1 MSDYN
6 QLLNDITN
14 AEINKQ
20 ELERQLD
27 TLSKEYEVECSELRR
42 LNDKN
47 LEYSAALQQQE
58 NQKRLQDESQ
68 QKEQA
73 KQNLSNFVNE
83 LSDSFR
89 R

>member
-27 TLSKEYEVECSELRR
+27 TLSKEYEVECGELRR

-58 NQKRLQDESQ
+58 TAKKEQAEAQ

-73 KQNLSNFVNE
+73 KQNLSNFIND
-83 LSDSFR
+83 LSNSF
-89 R
+89 

>member
-27 TLSKEYEVECSELRR
+27 TLSKEYEMECVELRR

-47 LEYSAALQQQE
+47 LEYTNALNLQE
-58 NQKRLQDESQ
+58 TAKKQQDEEQ
-68 QKEQA
+68 QKQQA
-73 KQNLSNFVNE
+73 KENLNTFINE
-83 LSDSFR
+83 LSDSLR

>member
-27 TLSKEYEVECSELRR
+27 TLSKEYEMESVELRR

-47 LEYSAALQQQE
+47 LEYTTALQNQEREKQLNDDRQKQE
-58 NQKRLQDESQ
+58 N
-68 QKEQA
+68 A
-73 KQNLSNFVNE
+73 KANLNAFVNE
-83 LSDSFR
+83 LSNSLR
-89 R
+89 

>member
-27 TLSKEYEVECSELRR
+27 TLSKEYEMESVELRR

-47 LEYSAALQQQE
+47 LEYTTALQNQEREKQLNDDRQKQE
-58 NQKRLQDESQ
+58 N
-68 QKEQA
+68 A
-73 KQNLSNFVNE
+73 KANLNAFVNE
-83 LSDSFR
+83 LSDSLR
-89 R
+89 

>member
-27 TLSKEYEVECSELRR
+27 TLSKEYEMESKELQR

-58 NQKRLQDESQ
+58 TAKNQQAEAQ

-73 KQNLSNFVNE
+73 KQNLSNFIND
-83 LSDSFR
+83 LSNSF
-89 R
+89 

>member
-27 TLSKEYEVECSELRR
+27 TLSKEYEMESKELSR
-42 LNDKN
+42 LSDKN
-47 LEYSAALQQQE
+47 VEYTNALKEQE
-58 NQKRLQDESQ
+58 NQKRLQDEEQ
-68 QKEQA
+68 QKIQDKE
-73 KQNLSNFVNE
+73 NLNTFLNDLSN
-83 LSDSFR
+83 SF
-89 R
+89 

>member
-6 QLLNDITN
+6 QLMSDITN

-27 TLSKEYEVECSELRR
+27 TLSKEYEMESVELRR

-47 LEYSAALQQQE
+47 LEYTTALQNQEREKQLNDDRKKQE
-58 NQKRLQDESQ
+58 N
-68 QKEQA
+68 A
-73 KQNLSNFVNE
+73 KANLNAFVNE
-83 LSDSFR
+83 LANSLR
-89 R
+89 

>member
-6 QLLNDITN
+6 QLMSDITN

-27 TLSKEYEVECSELRR
+27 TLSKEYEMESKELSR
-42 LNDKN
+42 LSDKN
-47 LEYSAALQQQE
+47 VEYTNALKEQE
-58 NQKRLQDESQ
+58 RVKNLQEESQ
-68 QKEQA
+68 QREQA
-73 KQNLSNFVNE
+73 KANLNAFVNE